1 MAVSRGK
8 GPFSDFGIRPVGHA
22 ARYSGFSLIEAL
34 IALVLMAFV
43 LLGIA
48 YHELGTTESV
58 AQARRITEAT
68 NLAQMR
74 LEQLANTAYASISDG
89 ADALNPLRPDGTA
102 GGIYTLTWTV
112 RNDQPETGIKDVTVT
127 ITWLDKDELGSHND
141 TVQLRAL
148 FRRP

>member
-1 MAVSRGK
+1 M
-8 GPFSDFGIRPVGHA
+8 
-22 ARYSGFSLIEAL
+22 
-34 IALVLMAFV
+34 IALLLLAFV

-74 LEQLANTAYASISDG
+74 LEQLANTPYASISSG
-89 ADALNPLRPDGTA
+89 ADAANPLKPDGTT
-102 GGIYTLTWTV
+102 GGSYTQTWTV
-112 RNDQPETGIKDVTVT
+112 QEDTPDTGIKSVLIRVT
-127 ITWLDKDELGSHND
+127 WADKDEQGSHSD
-141 TVQLRAL
+141 AVQLRTL